1 MTAPLKQRLQSDL
14 DQARR
19 ARDKARTVLL
29 STTLSEIRNREIDA
43 GREADDDLVIEVLT
57 RALKQRRDA
66 ADQMRSGGREELA
79 EKEEA
84 EAEVLNTYLPAGL
97 DADEV
102 RAMIAAIRA
111 DGVEAMGAVMGRL
124 MPEIRGRFDGREANR
139 LVREA
144 LEG

>member
-66 ADQMRSGGREELA
+66 ADQMRSGGREDLA

-84 EAEVLNTYLPAGL
+84 EGEVLGTYLPAGL

>member
-1 MTAPLKQRLQSDL
+1 MTTPLKQRLQSDL

-19 ARDKARTVLL
+19 ARDKARTLLL
-29 STTLSEIRNREIDA
+29 STTLSELRNREIDA

-66 ADQMRSGGREELA
+66 AEQMRSGGREDLA

-84 EAEVLNTYLPAGL
+84 EAEVLSTYLPAGL

-111 DGVEAMGAVMGRL
+111 EGVEAMGAVMGRL